1 MSDRQS
7 TFHESWHRVADLKPR
22 LRAGIHISRQYF
34 RGRLWHVIQDQAN
47 NAFARLNTPG
57 YAFVGL
63 LDGSRSVRQAWDI
76 CNVKLGDD
84 APTQGEVIEVLGQLA
99 SNNLLESGSTPDAQA
114 MFERFKRRRT
124 RDIQGRLMNL
134 LFPRLPLFDP
144 DAILERGLFLVG
156 WIFAWPGLILWT
168 MLIGTAVYTLLN
180 AGPVAGKLL
189 TDSSGLLRPD
199 NWLLLLLAFIV
210 DKSFHESGHAIA
222 CKKFGKRFG
231 TGGEVHVIGIMLL
244 IFTPVPYVDA
254 SSAWLLPDK
263 WRRANVGAAGMWME
277 FALAAVAAII
287 WRYSDPGST
296 LHAFCYNLMFIA
308 SVATVFFN
316 GNPFLRY
323 DGYYILADLLEI
335 PNLLGRAVQYA
346 TYLTRR
352 YLFGI
357 KQAINPSETA
367 GQRRWLLVYLVLSG
381 VVRVLVCTGII
392 LFLVANLRSYP
403 QLTLLLLTMAAVAA
417 ATWLLVPLG
426 RAAWYVLSSPELV
439 HRRGRAI
446 VISATIATGLVMG
459 LGLLPLPH
467 HSRVLGIVRT
477 EHQRGVYAQSSGF
490 LRWHAPSDTLQ
501 GRVWTGAVLVR
512 LSNPVLKTRLA
523 TTIARLASI
532 RIKRRKALASNAALA
547 QILSRQIAA
556 LHTEVHRLQT
566 RLGNLTVRS
575 PVSGV
580 WISRN
585 LRLRSGGYIQR
596 GERIGTVADIDAPLI
611 YAPASQGDA
620 GRILR
625 AGSKRVE
632 LRLPGQPGLVI
643 TAALT
648 RAYPGGE
655 NQLPSE
661 ALSYLAGG
669 PFASSLHAKTPDQS
683 AQPFFMLVFK
693 PEANVMLLP
702 GQQIA
707 ARVRLPDQSVL
718 MDLVNELR
726 RTLQPG
732 TGL

>member
-1 MSDRQS
+1 MPDRQS
-7 TFHESWHRVADLKPR
+7 TFHESWHRVAELKPR

-47 NAFARLNTPG
+47 NAFARLNTTG
-57 YAFVGL
+57 YALVGL

-76 CNVKLGDD
+76 CNSKLGDD
-84 APTQGEVIEVLGQLA
+84 APTQGEVIELLGQLA
-99 SNNLLESGSTPDAQA
+99 SNNLLESGTSPDAQA
-114 MFERFKRRRT
+114 MFDRFKRRRN
-124 RDIQGRLMNL
+124 RDLQGRLMNL
-134 LFPRLPLFDP
+134 LFPRMPLFDP

-180 AGPVAGKLL
+180 AGPMAGKLL

-210 DKSFHESGHAIA
+210 DKSVHESGHAIA

-263 WRRANVGAAGMWME
+263 WRRAIVGAAGMWME

-323 DGYYILADLLEI
+323 DGYYILADLVEI
-335 PNLLGRAVQYA
+335 PNLLGRAMQYA
-346 TYLTRR
+346 TYLARR

-357 KQAINPSETA
+357 KQAINPSETS
-367 GQRRWLLVYLVLSG
+367 GQRRWLLVYLALSG

-392 LFLVANLRSYP
+392 LFLVANLRRYP
-403 QLTLLLLTMAAVAA
+403 QLTLLLLTMATIAA

-426 RAAWYVLSSPELV
+426 RGGWYLLSSPELV

-446 VISATIATGLVMG
+446 GISLAIVAIIAICVGI
-459 LGLLPLPH
+459 LPLPH
-467 HSRVLGIVRT
+467 HSRVEGVVRT
-477 EHQRGVYAQSSGF
+477 EHQRGVFAQSGGF
-490 LRWHAPSDTLQ
+490 LRWYNKLNHTVQPGIA
-501 GRVWTGAVLVR
+501 LVR
-512 LSNPVLKTRLA
+512 LSNPVLQTSLIQAQSRLA
-523 TTIARLASI
+523 AT
-532 RIKRRKALASNAALA
+532 RIKRRKALATNPVMA
-547 QILSRQIAA
+547 QILSRQIVA
-556 LHTEVHRLQT
+556 LNQEIRRLKN
-566 RLGNLTVRS
+566 RINNLTICA
-575 PVSGV
+575 PVGGV
-580 WISRN
+580 WIN
-585 LRLRSGGYIQR
+585 HTLRLQLGSYIQR
-596 GERIGTVADIDAPLI
+596 GERIGTLVEMTNPLV
-611 YAPASQGDA
+611 YAPAGQGEA
-620 GRILR
+620 GRIIR
-625 AGSKRVE
+625 SGFKDIQM
-632 LRLPGQPGLVI
+632 RLPGNPAPMIPATMIRV
-643 TAALT
+643 
-648 RAYPGGE
+648 YPGGG
-655 NQLPSE
+655 NQLPSA

-669 PFASSLHAKTPDQS
+669 PFAPSLHAKTPDQS

-693 PEANVMLLP
+693 PTKDVRLLP
-702 GQQIA
+702 GQRVV
-707 ARVRLPDQSVL
+707 ARIQLPDQSLL
-718 MDLVNELR
+718 MDIVNDLR

>member
-1 MSDRQS
+1 MPEQS

-22 LRAGIHISRQYF
+22 LRASIHISRQYF

-47 NAFARLNTPG
+47 NAFARLNTAG
-57 YAFVGL
+57 YALVGL
-63 LDGSRSVRQAWDI
+63 LDGSRTVRAAWNI
-76 CNVKLGDD
+76 CNTKLGDD
-84 APTQGEVIEVLGQLA
+84 APTQGEVIELLGQLA

-124 RDIQGRLMNL
+124 RDMQGRLMNL

-144 DAILERGLFLVG
+144 DALLERGLFLVG
-156 WIFAWPGLILWT
+156 WIFDWPGMILWT

-180 AGPVAGKLL
+180 AGPTAGKLL

-263 WRRANVGAAGMWME
+263 WRRAIVGAAGMWME
-277 FALAAVAAII
+277 FALAAVAAMI
-287 WRYSDPGST
+287 WRYSNPGST

-335 PNLLGRAVQYA
+335 PNLLGRAMQYA
-346 TYLTRR
+346 TYLARR

-357 KQAINPSETA
+357 KQAINPSETS
-367 GQRRWLLVYLVLSG
+367 GQRRWLLVYLALSG

-392 LFLVANLRSYP
+392 LFLVANLRQYP
-403 QLTLLLLTMAAVAA
+403 QLTLLLLTMATIAA

-426 RAAWYVLSSPELV
+426 RGAWYLLSSPELP
-439 HRRGRAI
+439 HRRGQAIAISLAI
-446 VISATIATGLVMG
+446 VAVLAISVGI
-459 LGLLPLPH
+459 LPLPH
-467 HSRVLGIVRT
+467 HSRVEGVVRT
-477 EHQRGVYAQSSGF
+477 EHQRGVFAQSGG
-490 LRWHAPSDTLQ
+490 LLTWYAPSKRNHTVPAGEKLMQ
-501 GRVWTGAVLVR
+501 
-512 LSNPVLKTRLA
+512 LSNPVLQTSLTEA
-523 TTIARLASI
+523 QARLAAV
-532 RIKRRKALASNAALA
+532 RIKRRKALAANPAMA
-547 QILSRQIAA
+547 QILSHQIAA
-556 LHTEVHRLQT
+556 LRQEILRLT
-566 RLGNLTVRS
+566 NRIDNLTICA
-575 PVSGV
+575 PVGGV
-580 WISRN
+580 WIGHH
-585 LRLRSGGYIQR
+585 LRLRMGGYIQR
-596 GERIGTVADIDAPLI
+596 GQRIGTMADMGRPLV
-611 YAPASQGDA
+611 YAPASQGEA
-620 GRILR
+620 GRIIR
-625 AGSKRVE
+625 YGFKHIQM
-632 LRLPGQPGLVI
+632 RLPGKPSPMIPAKMIRV
-643 TAALT
+643 
-648 RAYPGGE
+648 YPGGGKT
-655 NQLPSE
+655 LPSA

-669 PFASSLHAKTPDQS
+669 PFAPSLHAKTPDSS
-683 AQPFFMLVFK
+683 AQPFFMLVFQ
-693 PEANVMLLP
+693 PERNIRLLP
-702 GQQIA
+702 GQRIVAQ
-707 ARVRLPDQSVL
+707 VRLPDQSLL
-718 MDLVNELR
+718 MDIINDLR